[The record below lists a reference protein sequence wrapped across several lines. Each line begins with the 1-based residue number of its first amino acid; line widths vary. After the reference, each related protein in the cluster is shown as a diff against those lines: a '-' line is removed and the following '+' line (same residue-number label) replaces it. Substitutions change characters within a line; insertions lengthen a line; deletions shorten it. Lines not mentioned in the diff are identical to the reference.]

1 MIDHD
6 RIPTA
11 PDTRTWA
18 HVTTFES
25 QSYEDVETA
34 LRVVVDQVIPL
45 ARSRPGWKGAL
56 ALATEDRHRGLVI
69 TLWDSV
75 ENMVGSG
82 HAMREELKGAGAGA
96 RLAVVAGMARFEIVL
111 EDLPGGTS
119 G

>member
-1 MIDHD
+1 VLDHD
-6 RIPTA
+6 LTPSA

-25 QSYEDVETA
+25 QSYEDVEA
-34 LRVVVDQVIPL
+34 SLRVVVDHVIPL
-45 ARSRPGWKGAL
+45 SRNLPGWKGAL

-82 HAMREELKGAGAGA
+82 RTMRQELEGAGEGAGTNV
-96 RLAVVAGMARFEIVL
+96 AVGVERFEIVL
-111 EDLPGGTS
+111 EDLPGATPG
-119 G
+119 

>member
-1 MIDHD
+1 VIDHD
-6 RIPTA
+6 LIPSA

-18 HVTTFES
+18 HVTTLES
-25 QSYEDVETA
+25 QSYGDVEAA

-45 ARSRPGWKGAL
+45 SRNRPGWKGAF
-56 ALATEDRHRGLVI
+56 ALATEDRRRGLVI

-82 HAMREELKGAGAGA
+82 RAMREELQGASLGSG
-96 RLAVVAGMARFEIVL
+96 AVVAGIARFEVVL